1 MKTISLKLDD
11 EIFLEVEEITRA
23 LKVSRNRYI
32 SEAVSIYNQVHKR
45 RLLKMQ
51 LEKESALT
59 SQDSMDILNEFERQ
73 ID

>member
-45 RLLKMQ
+45 RLLKTQ

-59 SQDSMDILNEFERQ
+59 SKDSMGILNEFERQ

>member
-45 RLLKMQ
+45 Q
-51 LEKESALT
+51 LEKESVLT
-59 SQDSMDILNEFERQ
+59 SRDSAESHFQLFRNSEHLK
-73 ID
+73 